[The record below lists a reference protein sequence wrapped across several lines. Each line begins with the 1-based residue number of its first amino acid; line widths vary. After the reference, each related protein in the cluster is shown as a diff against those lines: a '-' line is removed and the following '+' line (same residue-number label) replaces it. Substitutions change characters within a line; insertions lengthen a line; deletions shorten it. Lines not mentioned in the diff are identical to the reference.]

1 MKIKYLIL
9 LSCVFLFSACNK
21 WLDVEL
27 ADKVPQEKLFSTEQ
41 GYQEALA
48 GVYSEMASE
57 GLYGQRLSMEVLD
70 LLAQYYSYSGVSTKY
85 EKLKTFDYK
94 DQQSEATI
102 AAIWSKL
109 YTAIGSANNII
120 HWAEKDVS
128 VLTPKVKK
136 QIIGE
141 AYALRAYLH
150 FDLIRLFAPDV
161 KHSPKSQ
168 GIPYNTQFGV
178 SLPPVYSVEECVQLV
193 MNDLRVAEE
202 LLVDDPIVTVK
213 PYEMVNKN
221 DADKFVA
228 RMNLFAVKALM
239 ARVSLMRNDKT
250 NAIKY
255 AKEVIDSERFRLL
268 DFASADKSDKEI
280 DMLFSDEHIFSLRNR
295 KISDYS
301 KALHIPSPQESGI
314 PIPAPL
320 PFGTR
325 FQWYEGNND
334 DIRNIKWFS
343 TVDGSFLKFTVDN
356 TENIFR
362 KMPMIKL
369 SEMYLILAEAYLGV
383 DDVEAQA
390 YMNELRNHRIRNN
403 APWGYLTM
411 EYIFDELR
419 REMVGEGQL
428 WYVYKRLNLGIPINV
443 GTVGVLPPSDEI
455 FVFPMPRKE
464 IENGHRN

>member
-57 GLYGQRLSMEVLD
+57 NLYGKRLSMEVLD
-70 LLAQYYSYSGVSTKY
+70 LLAQYYSYAGISSDY
-85 EKLKTFDYK
+85 EKLKTFDYTDAK
-94 DQQSEATI
+94 VEATI
-102 AAIWSKL
+102 LGIWSKL

-120 HWAEKDVS
+120 HWAEKDVN
-128 VLTPKVKK
+128 VLSPKVKN
-136 QIIGE
+136 QVLGE

-161 KHSPKSQ
+161 KRAPKSQ

-178 SLPPVYSVEECVQLV
+178 SLPPMYSVEECVQLV
-193 MNDLRVAEE
+193 MNDLREAEE
-202 LLVDDPIVTVK
+202 LLVNDPIVAVK

-255 AKEVIDSERFRLL
+255 AKEVIDSERFKLL
-268 DFASADKSDKEI
+268 NFASADKSDKEI
-280 DMLFSDEHIFSLRNR
+280 DILFSDEHIFSLRNR
-295 KISDYS
+295 EISDYS
-301 KALHIPSPQESGI
+301 KALHFSSTPESGGSI
-314 PIPAPL
+314 AAPL
-320 PFGTR
+320 PFGSR

-356 TENIFR
+356 TQNIFR

-383 DDVEAQA
+383 DDVEAQS

-403 APWGYLTM
+403 SPWGYLTM
-411 EYIFDELR
+411 EYIVDELR

-428 WYVYKRLNLGIPINV
+428 WYVYKRLNIGIPINN
-443 GTVGVLPPSDEI
+443 GTIGILPPSDDI

>member
-48 GVYSEMASE
+48 GVYSAMASE
-57 GLYGQRLSMEVLD
+57 NLYGKRLSMEVLD
-70 LLAQYYSYSGVSTKY
+70 LLAQYYNYNSISADY
-85 EKLKTFDYK
+85 EKLKAFDYK
-94 DQQSEATI
+94 DEKVESTFLG
-102 AAIWSKL
+102 IWNKL
-109 YTAIGSANNII
+109 YTAISATNNII
-120 HWAEKDVS
+120 YWAEKDVD
-128 VLTPKVKK
+128 VLTPKVKS
-136 QIIGE
+136 QVLGE

-150 FDLIRLFAPDV
+150 FDLVRLFAPDV
-161 KHSPKSQ
+161 KRSPKAQ

-178 SLPPVYSVEECVQLV
+178 SLPPIYTVEQCVQLV
-193 MNDLRVAEE
+193 MDDLREAER
-202 LLVDDPIVTVK
+202 LLADDPIIGVK
-213 PYEMVNKN
+213 PYEMTNKN
-221 DADKFVA
+221 DADKYVA
-228 RMNLFAVKALM
+228 RMNLFAVKGLM
-239 ARVSLMRNDKT
+239 ARVSLMRNDKN

-255 AKEVIDSERFRLL
+255 AKEVIESNRFKLL
-268 DFASADKSDKEI
+268 NFASADKPDEEI
-280 DMLFSDEHIFSLRNR
+280 DILFSDEHIFSLRNR

-301 KALHIPSPQESGI
+301 KALHFSSTPESGGSK
-314 PIPAPL
+314 AAL
-320 PFGTR
+320 LTFGSR

-343 TVDGSFLKFTVDN
+343 TVDGSFMKFTVDN
-356 TENIFR
+356 TKNIFR

-383 DDVEAQA
+383 DDMRAQA
-390 YMNELRNHRIRNN
+390 YINELRNHRIRNN

-411 EYIFDELR
+411 EYIFDELK

-428 WYVYKRLNLGIPINV
+428 WYVYKRLNLGIPINS
-443 GTVGVLPPSDEI
+443 GTIGVLPPSDDI